1 MARLSFRASK
11 AVRLGVLAMAW
22 VWVCGICVSLAS
34 AYWALHDMPE
44 LPSLSDHRRPVS
56 IVFKDRYGQD
66 VGVRGALPSAPA
78 NLDILPLHLPQA
90 LLSIEDRRF
99 YGHSGIDP
107 LGIARALYVN
117 YRSGELRQGGSTL
130 TQQLAKNLFLDNDR
144 TIKRKAQEAFIA
156 LYLEQRFSKREIIE
170 LYLGR
175 VYFGGGAYGID
186 AAAERFFAKPA
197 ADLTLGESAI
207 LTGLLK
213 APSDYAPSQSGVPA
227 ARRATLVMQAM
238 VRDRVITPAQRD
250 AIYAQRIWVESPHN
264 SGSENYA
271 MDYAM
276 IELTSFMGVPD
287 EDIVVHLAL
296 DMRLQNAAEA
306 AVATH
311 LDPERRARQAAVIT
325 LDGTGG
331 VRALVGGADYGQ
343 SQFDRATL
351 ARRQPGSAFKPFVYL
366 TALRAGISLQD
377 MRVDRP
383 VTLGDWTPR
392 NFSKI
397 HKGDI
402 SVERS
407 FALSINTVAVA
418 LSQETSPQAV
428 VATASQMGLPEFKP
442 YRSIAL
448 GAQEVT
454 PLQLTRAYLPFASQ
468 GYFYDAY
475 MIETIETP
483 EGAAIYRRRPPEA
496 KRVLAAGE
504 LRQMNSLMHGVVT
517 FGTGRGSTIAG
528 RETAGKT
535 GTTNNYRDAWFVGFA
550 PDLVTG
556 VWVGNDENQ
565 SMRRVTGGSIPAK
578 IWQDVMTE
586 GLRDLPNRSLPRT
599 ATRFTQGE
607 PEPTQPLGPLL
618 TSIEGQLPN

>member
-1 MARLSFRASK
+1 MAKPTFKTSK
-11 AVRLGVLAMAW
+11 FLRFGLLALAW
-22 VWVCGICVSLAS
+22 VWVCGICLSLGS
-34 AYWALHDMPE
+34 AYWALHDMPA

-66 VGVRGALPSAPA
+66 VGVRGAMPSAPA
-78 NLDILPLHLPQA
+78 NLDTLPPHLPQA

-99 YGHSGIDP
+99 YGHFGIDP
-107 LGIARALYVN
+107 IGISRALYVN

-130 TQQLAKNLFLDNDR
+130 TQQLAKNLFLDNER
-144 TIKRKAQEAFIA
+144 TLKRKAQEAFIA

-186 AAAERFFAKPA
+186 AAAERFFAKPS

-213 APSDYAPSQSGVPA
+213 APSDYAPSQSGRPA
-227 ARRATLVMQAM
+227 ARRATLVMEAM
-238 VRDRVITPAQRD
+238 VRDRVISPAERD
-250 AIYAQRIWVESPHN
+250 AVYAQRIWVEAPHN

-276 IELTSFMGVPD
+276 IELTSIMGVPD
-287 EDIVVHLAL
+287 VDIVVHLSL
-296 DMRLQNAAEA
+296 DMRLQNAAQIA
-306 AVATH
+306 AKAH
-311 LDPERRARQAAVIT
+311 LDPARGARQIAIVT

-331 VRALVGGADYGQ
+331 VRALVGGADYGK
-343 SQFDRATL
+343 SQFDRASLATL
-351 ARRQPGSAFKPFVYL
+351 QPGSAFKPFVYL
-366 TALRAGISLQD
+366 AALRAGISPGD
-377 MRVDRP
+377 MRIDQP
-383 VTLGDWTPR
+383 ITIGDWTPR

-418 LSQETSPQAV
+418 LSQETGPQAV
-428 VATASQMGLPEFKP
+428 VDTARQMGLPEFKP

-454 PLQLTRAYLPFASQ
+454 PIELTRAYLPFASQ
-468 GYFYDAY
+468 GYFHDVYIIDS
-475 MIETIETP
+475 IGTP
-483 EGAAIYRRRPPEA
+483 EGAAIYRHQQPAPQ
-496 KRVLAAGE
+496 RVLAAGE
-504 LRQMNSLMHGVVT
+504 LREMNSMMHGVVT
-517 FGTGRGSTIAG
+517 YGTGRGSAVPG

-535 GTTNNYRDAWFVGFA
+535 GTTNDYRDAWFVGFA
-550 PDLVTG
+550 PDLITG
-556 VWVGNDENQ
+556 VWVGNDDNQ
-565 SMRRVTGGSIPAK
+565 SMSGVTGGTLPAL
-578 IWQDVMTE
+578 IWRDVMTE
-586 GLRDLPNRSLPRT
+586 GLRDLPNRRLPRT
-599 ATRFTQGE
+599 APRFTQGE
-607 PEPTQPLGPLL
+607 PEPSEDLTPLL
-618 TSIEGQLPN
+618 TSIEAQLPN